1 MRLIAASLLAIV
13 LVASAAAATVDI
25 VPLAEVRVRQEVLEG
40 VYHFD
45 PAQQDRD
52 WLRVRTRL
60 GAALTAGA
68 HHAEVRLVNEHRHVF
83 TPDTDL
89 DWDEVLVDR
98 LSWRWTPRADLSV
111 TAGRQDIIWPGGFL
125 VLEGHPLDGSR
136 TIFHD
141 GLRLQA
147 ELPAGQLDLAVVHNR
162 QRPGL
167 VLLGDEHRDLNFG
180 DETGVLARLVRGAW
194 GGSFIIKDQR
204 MRTYT
209 TAVRYAGGV
218 GGAGKLEAE
227 LALQYQQ
234 GGVPVRWDDRRGKD
248 HGWALA
254 GQAFA
259 TRGLGRDLELQA
271 GAFYYSGAGDR
282 LRPFQVPWGSWPK
295 WSELYIYTLLGE
307 STPGRPHVGHW
318 ENVAAPRVQLRR
330 PLHRRV
336 DGRLGATWLLA
347 PEPELLSRGVL
358 IQAGVE
364 ARITAAIAGHLLVEW
379 FDPGVFHDGRGGLA
393 PLDDAISFFRWQ
405 LEWTF

>member
-1 MRLIAASLLAIV
+1 MRLTATSLLAGV
-13 LVASAAAATVDI
+13 LLATAAANAADLT
-25 VPLAEVRVRQEVLEG
+25 PLADVRVRQEMLDG

-45 PAQQDRD
+45 PAQPDRN

-68 HHAEVRLVNEHRHVF
+68 HHGEVRLVNEHRHVF

-98 LSWRWTPRADLSV
+98 LSWCWKPRADLSV

-141 GLRLQA
+141 GVRLQA
-147 ELPAGQLDLAVVHNR
+147 ELPAGHLDVAVVHNR

-204 MRTYT
+204 LRTYT
-209 TAVRYAGGV
+209 AAARYAGS
-218 GGAGKLEAE
+218 GGSLGTLEAE

-234 GGVPVRWDDRRGKD
+234 GSAPVRWDDRRREG
-248 HGWALA
+248 HGWAVA
-254 GQAFA
+254 GQAFV
-259 TRGLGRDLELQA
+259 TRGLGHDVELQA
-271 GAFYYSGAGDR
+271 GAFYYSGAGDH
-282 LRPFQVPWGSWPK
+282 LRPFQVPWGSWPR

-330 PLHRRV
+330 HLHRRL

-358 IQAGVE
+358 IQAGLE
-364 ARITAAIAGHLLVEW
+364 ARIIDGLAGHLLLEW
-379 FDPGVFHDGRGGLA
+379 LDPGVFHDGRGGL
-393 PLDDAISFFRWQ
+393 PVLSDPVSFLRWQ

>member
-1 MRLIAASLLAIV
+1 MRRFRVALLAAT
-13 LVASAAAATVDI
+13 LLTATVAVALDLA
-25 VPLAEVRVRQEVLEG
+25 PLADVRVRQEVLDG
-40 VYHFD
+40 AYHFD
-45 PAQQDRD
+45 GDEQDRN

-60 GAALTAGA
+60 GAALTSGT
-68 HHAEVRLVNEHRHVF
+68 HRGEVRLVNEHRHVF

-98 LSWRWTPRADLSV
+98 LSWRWAPRPDLAV

-141 GLRLQA
+141 GVRLQA
-147 ELPAGQLDLAVVHNR
+147 DLPAGQLDVAVVHNR
-162 QRPGL
+162 RRPGL
-167 VLLGDEHRDLNFG
+167 VLLGDEHRDLTFG

-194 GGSFIIKDQR
+194 GGSFIVKDQGL
-204 MRTYT
+204 RTYT
-209 TAVRYAGGV
+209 AAVRHAGV
-218 GGAGKLEAE
+218 LEAE

-234 GGVPVRWDDRRGKD
+234 GGVPVRWDDDGRKD

-254 GQAFA
+254 GQAFL
-259 TRGLGRDLELQA
+259 TRDLGEDLA
-271 GAFYYSGAGDR
+271 LEVGGFYYSGAGR
-282 LRPFQVPWGSWPK
+282 HLRPFQVPWGSWPK

-318 ENVAAPRVQLRR
+318 ENVAAPRLQLRR
-330 PLHRRV
+330 PLHRKL

-358 IQAGVE
+358 VQAGVE
-364 ARITAAIAGHLLVEW
+364 ARITTALAGHLLVEW
-379 FDPGVFHDGRGGLA
+379 FDPGAFHDGRGGLA
-393 PLDDAISFFRWQ
+393 PLHDPISFFRWQ

>member
-1 MRLIAASLLAIV
+1 MHRFHLGLLAAT
-13 LVASAAAATVDI
+13 LLTAATAVALDLA
-25 VPLAEVRVRQEVLEG
+25 PLADVRVRQEVLDG

-45 PAQQDRD
+45 GDEQDRD

-60 GAALTAGA
+60 GMAVTEGE
-68 HHAEVRLVNEHRHVF
+68 HRGEVRLINEHRHVF

-89 DWDEVLVDR
+89 DWDEVLIDR
-98 LSWRWTPRADLSV
+98 LSWRWTPRPDLTV
-111 TAGRQDIIWPGGFL
+111 TTGRQDIIWPGGFL

-136 TIFHD
+136 SIFHD
-141 GLRLQA
+141 GVRLQA
-147 ELPAGQLDLAVVHNR
+147 DLPHGQLDVAVVHNR

-167 VLLGDEHRDLNFG
+167 VLVGDQHRDLNLG
-180 DETGVLARLVRGAW
+180 DETGVLARLVQGRWGA
-194 GGSFIIKDQR
+194 SFIVKDQE

-209 TAVRYAGGV
+209 AAVRHAGAV
-218 GGAGKLEAE
+218 SGAGDLEAE

-234 GGVPVRWDDRRGKD
+234 GGVPVRWDAGGRHD

-254 GQAFA
+254 GQAFL
-259 TRGLGRDLELQA
+259 TRGLGADLDLQM
-271 GAFYYSGAGDR
+271 GGFYYSGAGDG

-307 STPGRPHVGHW
+307 STSGRPHVAHW
-318 ENVAAPRVQLRR
+318 ENVAAPRLQLRR
-330 PLHRRV
+330 PLHPRL

-358 IQAGVE
+358 VQAGVE
-364 ARITAAIAGHLLVEW
+364 VRLAASLAGHLLVEW
-379 FDPGVFHDGRGGLA
+379 FDPGAFHDGRGGLA
-393 PLDDAISFFRWQ
+393 PLQDPISFFRWQ